1 MGAIVESRSEL
12 VSLALL
18 DPPTSSNAII
28 IENGNV
34 EVLTPCDGENVV
46 IAELGKGE
54 RFGEMSMIDD
64 APRSATVTATED
76 TDSCVS
82 LLCVSLGSRFTPGS
96 APPVARPLADKRPP
110 P

>member
-18 DPPTSSNAII
+18 DPPASSNAII

-34 EVLTPCDGENVV
+34 EVTTPCDGENVV
-46 IAELGKGE
+46 IAELGKGVI
-54 RFGEMSMIDD
+54 FGEMSLLHD

-76 TDSCVS
+76 TDLFVS
-82 LLCVSLGSRFTPGS
+82 LSAWFSPGS
-96 APPVARPLADKRPP
+96 APPLIRPFADKRPP
-110 P
+110 L

>member
-12 VSLALL
+12 VSFALL

-54 RFGEMSMIDD
+54 RFGEMSLIDD
-64 APRSATVTATED
+64 APRSATVTTTKD

-82 LLCVSLGSRFTPGS
+82 LGAWFSPG
-96 APPVARPLADKRPP
+96 PLLTRPLADKRPLL
-110 P
+110 

>member
-18 DPPTSSNAII
+18 VPPTSSNAII

-82 LLCVSLGSRFTPGS
+82 RGAWFSPGL
-96 APPVARPLADKRPP
+96 APPLARPFADKRSLL
-110 P
+110 